1 MNISG
6 GGLKRYCETRWTS
19 SYETI
24 NSVVQLQMPLEKIKI
39 ENPTVITNASVK
51 KILSSRGFFHD
62 CNQIARILEP
72 LRNTVLFLERNT
84 TTLADCFI
92 MLVQLAVKI
101 NKIPHEVAYWLH
113 PNYRGIGL
121 SNNMWSQIAKYASS
135 LLYNSGYK
143 SKNAASKLIAN
154 MADFK
159 CKDGI
164 YSLEYDEFRS
174 PQIWWKFVDN
184 NKNNNQ
190 LQNIA
195 LKLFAIVSHSASCE
209 RNFLNLG

>member
-62 CNQIARILEP
+62 
-72 LRNTVLFLERNT
+72 F
-84 TTLADCFI
+84 
-92 MLVQLAVKI
+92 QLAVKI
-101 NKIPHEVAYWLH
+101 NKIPHE
-113 PNYRGIGL
+113 
-121 SNNMWSQIAKYASS
+121 SQIAKYASS

-174 PQIWWKFVDN
+174 PQIW
-184 NKNNNQ
+184 
-190 LQNIA
+190 
-195 LKLFAIVSHSASCE
+195 
-209 RNFLNLG
+209 